1 MVTKR
6 VCCVP
11 LIAALM
17 AATILV
23 ARIPLVSGQGESG
36 ITVNLTP
43 YEGNPILGKG
53 PAGSWDSLS
62 VWAPTVVFHDGLYH
76 MFYTGAA
83 PGWRTFEIGYA
94 TSTDGLTWEKYAEN
108 PVFKADGTG
117 FDAAAVGASPVL
129 LEGNTW
135 VLYYMGE
142 KTVGVGGPIGRATA
156 PDPTGPW
163 TRSEDPVLTSGSPTE
178 WDAQGLI
185 PCSAIATGGGYVM
198 YYLGLGSSISTEAND
213 MIGMATS
220 PDGIAWTKYDDP
232 ATTDPPYAESD
243 PVLPLGL
250 EGWKMSN
257 IYEVTVRPTTEG
269 WEMFYSEKGWS
280 KDYGIPVYRI
290 GYATSDDGIHWT
302 KDSAFP
308 ILTYKDDPTS
318 STLMH
323 LLPSSVVVTDSTY
336 LLYYDYHWSTGGG
349 IGVATGT
356 ITRK

>member
-6 VCCVP
+6 VFFVL
-11 LIAALM
+11 LIAAFS
-17 AATILV
+17 AAVVLA
-23 ARIPLVSGQGESG
+23 ARVPLAGGQGESG

-53 PAGSWDSLS
+53 PAGSWDSVS

-76 MFYTGAA
+76 MFYTGTR
-83 PGWRTFEIGYA
+83 PGWPTFEIGYA
-94 TSTDGLTWEKYAEN
+94 TSTDGLTWEKYAGN

-117 FDAAAVGASPVL
+117 FDATAVGASPVMV
-129 LEGNTW
+129 EGDTW

-163 TRSEDPVLTSGSPTE
+163 TRSEDPVLTSGSQGE
-178 WDAQGLI
+178 WDAWGTI
-185 PCSAIATGGGYVM
+185 PCSVISTGEGYVM
-198 YYLGLGSSISTEAND
+198 YYLGLGSSISAEVDD

-220 PDGIAWTKYDDP
+220 PDGITWTKYDDP
-232 ATTDPPYAESD
+232 TTADPPYAESD

-250 EGWKMSN
+250 EGWQLSN
-257 IYEVTVRPTTEG
+257 IYEVTVRSTADG

-280 KDYGIPVYRI
+280 KDDGVPAYRI
-290 GYATSDDGIHWT
+290 GYATSVDGIHWT
-302 KDSAFP
+302 KYAGFP
-308 ILTYKDDPTS
+308 VLSYKDDPVAS
-318 STLMH
+318 LSLH
-323 LLPSSVVVTDSTY
+323 LVPSSVLVNDSTY
-336 LLYYDYHWSTGGG
+336 FLYYDYHWSTGGG

-356 ITRK
+356 VTRE